1 MNHLNIEMMN
11 NDDQMINSDQMINR
25 GQIINTKYIDNPI
38 LVPWNPDAIISI
50 NLDTREEK
58 DLEREQE
65 KKTEPVVDSQVNIF
79 RFKFTEEVTTE
90 LDNFAKIHRYD
101 DRHSFKDAWT
111 VWIEEN
117 NDMIKEEIERLQ
129 HCGYEGDSVDK
140 MFKSARYYYRKKST
154 EKKAPK
160 DRRQYVSVQRELLDS
175 MDDHIN
181 NSISEQVVFKPQHG
195 FIDFCNSNKELLQ
208 QAVVKI
214 VESGLKDP
222 REIQDKMKR
231 TYKNRY
237 FMIVKSEK

>member
-1 MNHLNIEMMN
+1 MMN
-11 NDDQMINSDQMINR
+11 NSGQMINGGQM
-25 GQIINTKYIDNPI
+25 INTKYIDNPI

-50 NLDTREEK
+50 NLDTREEEN
-58 DLEREQE
+58 LEREQE
-65 KKTEPVVDSQVNIF
+65 KNTEPVDITNSQVNIF

-111 VWIEEN
+111 VWIDEN

-129 HCGYEGDSVDK
+129 HCGYEGDPVDK

-181 NSISEQVVFKPQHG
+181 NSISEQSVFKPQHG